1 MTSPLAPSKTA
12 CPCTLAM
19 PYTPGERRLHV
30 WGFGL
35 MACWLLAAIA
45 GPALM
50 DHVGFVVNPHGHAHL
65 YSHGHPFVDA
75 RGWWL
80 IPNALDVLSNL
91 PLMVAGAW
99 GLLALRQRVVSAAAR
114 QALVVFFGG
123 LLFTGVGSAVYH
135 WAPSAASLVLDRLG
149 MAVTF
154 AGALSLAAAVRV
166 SLAAARCTL
175 GVVMVLALLSAL
187 MPLTHDNP
195 LPWLMVQFGGM
206 ALLGWT
212 ALQKQVPGAL
222 GVRLGL
228 LIGLYALAKVF
239 ELGDATIFH
248 ATGEGISGH
257 SLKHLVAALAAW
269 PVIHAVR
276 QNAATPAPAKKAPP
290 KTSTPTSTRLAD
302 Q

>member
-1 MTSPLAPSKTA
+1 
-12 CPCTLAM
+12 M
-19 PYTPGERRLHV
+19 PYTPAEKRLHA

-35 MACWLLAAIA
+35 IACWLLAAVA
-45 GPALM
+45 GPGLLEYAGIVL
-50 DHVGFVVNPHGHAHL
+50 NPHGHAPL
-65 YSHGHPFVDA
+65 YPHGHPFVDA
-75 RGWWL
+75 RHWGFV
-80 IPNALDVLSNL
+80 PNALDVLSNL

-99 GLLALRQRVVSAAAR
+99 GLMALRRREMSASAR

-135 WAPSAASLVLDRLG
+135 WAPNAVSLVMDRLG
-149 MAVTF
+149 MAVAF

-166 SLAAARCTL
+166 SSAAARCTL

-187 MPLTHDNP
+187 MPLTHHNA
-195 LPWLMVQFGGM
+195 LPWLVVQFGGM

-222 GVRLGL
+222 RVRLGL
-228 LIGLYALAKVF
+228 LIALYALAKAL
-239 ELGDATIFH
+239 ELGDAAVFQ
-248 ATGEGISGH
+248 ATGEAISGH

-276 QNAATPAPAKKAPP
+276 QNAATTAPAKKV
-290 KTSTPTSTRLAD
+290 PTSASTCTRFAD